1 MIRAT
6 FSDERNAINFNLP
19 KGWDELSQN
28 ELCMVMRCKARQEE
42 PHQAKFAVLLHLTGL
57 KVLRREGEMWV
68 CSVPTDE
75 NNPKRFLLDP
85 ELLPGL
91 LDGLNWM
98 DDPGVVP
105 VRLDTLH
112 GAEALPVKLHGVPFT
127 NYLQCENC
135 YQGILQSQKQEAVQ
149 HLATLLYPG
158 LQKTLAVWEQLLV
171 IQWWAQLKAMFA
183 ALFPHL
189 FKPSGA
195 TVGTPDMMEVMNN
208 QIRALTGGDVTK
220 EEEILKINTWR
231 ALTELDAKA
240 KEADEF
246 NQKMKMKK

>member
-6 FSDERNAINFNLP
+6 FSGERNAINFDLP

-42 PHQAKFAVLLHLTGL
+42 PHQAKFAVLQHLTGL
-57 KVLRREGEMWV
+57 EVLRRELTNWV
-68 CSVPTDE
+68 CTVPIGE
-75 NNPKRFLLDP
+75 KKPKRFLLDP

-91 LDGLNWM
+91 LEGLNWM
-98 DDPGVVP
+98 DDPGDVP

-112 GAEALPVKLHGVPFT
+112 GAEALPVRLHGVPFT

-220 EEEILKINTWR
+220 EEEILKIDTWR

>member
-42 PHQAKFAVLLHLTGL
+42 PHQAKFAVLQHLTGL
-57 KVLRREGEMWV
+57 KVQRRELTNWV
-68 CSVPTDE
+68 CTVPIGE
-75 NNPKRFLLDP
+75 KKPKRFLLDP

-91 LDGLNWM
+91 LEGLNWM
-98 DDPGVVP
+98 DDPGAVP
-105 VRLDTLH
+105 VRPHTLH
-112 GAEALPVKLHGVPFT
+112 GAEALPVKLHGVAFT

-220 EEEILKINTWR
+220 EEEILKIDTWR

-246 NQKMKMKK
+246 NQKMKKK

>member
-6 FSDERNAINFNLP
+6 FSDERNAINFNLS

-42 PHQAKFAVLLHLTGL
+42 PHQAKFAVLRHLTGL

-68 CSVPTDE
+68 CSVPTGE

-91 LDGLNWM
+91 LEGLNWM
-98 DDPGVVP
+98 DDPGAVP
-105 VRLDTLH
+105 VRSHTLH
-112 GAEALPVKLHGVPFT
+112 GVEALPVRLHGVAFT

-220 EEEILKINTWR
+220 EEEILNIDTWR

-246 NQKMKMKK
+246 NQKMKKKK

>member
-1 MIRAT
+1 M
-6 FSDERNAINFNLP
+6 
-19 KGWDELSQN
+19 
-28 ELCMVMRCKARQEE
+28 
-42 PHQAKFAVLLHLTGL
+42 
-57 KVLRREGEMWV
+57 
-68 CSVPTDE
+68 CSVPTGE
-75 NNPKRFLLDP
+75 KNPKRFLLDS
-85 ELLPGL
+85 ELLSGL
-91 LDGLNWM
+91 LEGLNWM
-98 DDPGVVP
+98 DDPGEMP
-105 VRLDTLH
+105 MRLDTLH
-112 GAEALPVKLHGVPFT
+112 GAEALPVRLHGVPFT

-135 YQGILQSQKQEAVQ
+135 YQGILQSQKEEAVQ

-158 LQKTLAVWEQLLV
+158 LREKLAVWEQLLV

-220 EEEILKINTWR
+220 EEEILNIDTWR

>member
-19 KGWDELSQN
+19 KGWNELSQN

-68 CSVPTDE
+68 CSVPTGE

-91 LDGLNWM
+91 LEGLNWM
-98 DDPGVVP
+98 DDPGAVP
-105 VRLDTLH
+105 VRSHTLH
-112 GAEALPVKLHGVPFT
+112 GVEALPVRLHGVAFT

-220 EEEILKINTWR
+220 EEEILNIDTWR

-246 NQKMKMKK
+246 NQKMKKKK

>member
-28 ELCMVMRCKARQEE
+28 EFCMVMRCKARQEE

-68 CSVPTDE
+68 CSVPTGE

-91 LDGLNWM
+91 LEGLNWM
-98 DDPGVVP
+98 DDPGAVP
-105 VRLDTLH
+105 VRPHTLH
-112 GAEALPVKLHGVPFT
+112 GVEALPVKLHGVPFT

-149 HLATLLYPG
+149 HLATLLYPR

-220 EEEILKINTWR
+220 EEEILNIDTWR

-246 NQKMKMKK
+246 NQKMKKKK

>member
-1 MIRAT
+1 MTRVT
-6 FSDERNAINFNLP
+6 FSAERNALNFSLP
-19 KGWDELSQN
+19 TAWSQLTQDELA
-28 ELCMVMRCKARQEE
+28 MVMRCRARNDE
-42 PHQAKFAVLLHLTGL
+42 PHQAKLAVLLHLTGL
-57 KVLRREGEMWV
+57 KIKYREDKAWV
-68 CSVPTDE
+68 CTVPTGE
-75 NNPKRFLLDP
+75 KKPQKFNLDP
-85 ELLPGL
+85 ELVPGL

-98 DDPGVVP
+98 DDPGEVP

-112 GAEALPVKLHGVPFT
+112 DAEALPVRLHGVPFT

-135 YQGILQSQKQEAVQ
+135 YQGILQSQKEEAVQ

-158 LQKTLAVWEQLLV
+158 LQKKLAVWEQLLV

-183 ALFPHL
+183 SLFPHL
-189 FKPSGA
+189 FKPSGEA
-195 TVGTPDMMEVMNN
+195 GGIPDMMEVMNN

-220 EEEILKINTWR
+220 EEDILNIDTWR

-246 NQKMKMKK
+246 NRKMKKK

>member
-57 KVLRREGEMWV
+57 KVLHREGEMWV
-68 CSVPTDE
+68 CSVPTGE
-75 NNPKRFLLDP
+75 NNPNRFLLDP

-91 LDGLNWM
+91 LEGLNWM
-98 DDPGVVP
+98 DDPGDVP

-112 GAEALPVKLHGVPFT
+112 GAEALPVRLHGVAFT
-127 NYLQCENC
+127 TYLQCENC

-158 LQKTLAVWEQLLV
+158 LREKLAVWEQLLV

-183 ALFPHL
+183 ELFPHL
-189 FKPSGA
+189 FKPCGA

-220 EEEILKINTWR
+220 EEEILNIDTWR

-246 NQKMKMKK
+246 NQKMKKK

>member
-68 CSVPTDE
+68 CSVPTGE
-75 NNPKRFLLDP
+75 NNSKRFLLDP

-91 LDGLNWM
+91 LEGLNWM
-98 DDPGVVP
+98 DDPGTVP

-112 GAEALPVKLHGVPFT
+112 GVEALPVKLHGVPFT

-135 YQGILQSQKQEAVQ
+135 YQGILQSQKEEAVQ
-149 HLATLLYPG
+149 HLATLLYSG

-220 EEEILKINTWR
+220 EEEILKIDTWR

-246 NQKMKMKK
+246 NQKMKKK

>member
-68 CSVPTDE
+68 CSVPTGE

-91 LDGLNWM
+91 LEGLNWM
-98 DDPGVVP
+98 DDPGDVP
-105 VRLDTLH
+105 VRHDTLH
-112 GAEALPVKLHGVPFT
+112 GAEALPVRLHGVPFT

-158 LQKTLAVWEQLLV
+158 LREKLAVWEQLLV

-195 TVGTPDMMEVMNN
+195 TGGTPDMMEVMNN

-220 EEEILKINTWR
+220 EEEILNIDTWR

>member
-1 MIRAT
+1 MTRAT
-6 FSDERNAINFNLP
+6 FSDERNTINFDLP
-19 KGWDELSQN
+19 KGWHELNQS
-28 ELCMVMRCKARQEE
+28 ELAMVMRCKARQEE

-57 KVLRREGEMWV
+57 KVLRREDANWV
-68 CSVPTDE
+68 CTVPIGE
-75 NNPKRFLLDP
+75 KKPKRFLLDP

-91 LDGLNWM
+91 LEGLNWM
-98 DDPGVVP
+98 DDPGEVP

-112 GAEALPVKLHGVPFT
+112 GAEAIPVRLHGVPFT

-135 YQGILQSQKQEAVQ
+135 YQGILQSQKEEAVQ

-158 LQKTLAVWEQLLV
+158 LHNKLAVWEQLLV
-171 IQWWAQLKAMFA
+171 IQWWAQLKSMFA
-183 ALFPHL
+183 ALFPHF
-189 FKPSGA
+189 FKPSGEA
-195 TVGTPDMMEVMNN
+195 GGAPDMMEVMNN

-220 EEEILKINTWR
+220 EEEILNIDTWR

-246 NQKMKMKK
+246 NQKMKKK